1 MYQVSVN
8 LKNRK
13 EYINFYSLW
22 AANQKAKEWAKCV
35 DVENLVIVDS
45 ETGEVM
51 TCYEGNKLV
60 YVSGIGEIN

>member
-8 LKNRK
+8 LGNRT

-22 AANQKAKEWAKCV
+22 TANQEAKKWASCI
-35 DVENLVIVDS
+35 DVKSLVIIDA

-51 TCYEGNKLV
+51 TEYRNGKLV
-60 YVSGIGEIN
+60 YVSGVGDID